1 MKPSNNWLIQ
11 LNALINENPDRA
23 KWWSEQEIRTET
35 FFRKNKPSY
44 QKMIEDN
51 LNEDQISLF
60 DDEDLGDCFC
70 HD

>member
-1 MKPSNNWLIQ
+1 
-11 LNALINENPDRA
+11 
-23 KWWSEQEIRTET
+23 
-35 FFRKNKPSY
+35 
-44 QKMIEDN
+44 MIEDN